1 MRRRGRALAKRYG
14 RRHGHA
20 AGPAML
26 SAARYVE
33 HHPGVTILPVADAI
47 GPHGS
52 TKYGYAAV
60 HRAIKAGL
68 ILAARMSDGTYR
80 LYPNK

>member
-1 MRRRGRALAKRYG
+1 MKRSRKGLRRRYG
-14 RRHGHA
+14 HGHA
-20 AGPAML
+20 RVGSSM
-26 SAARYVE
+26 AAAVSYVA
-33 HHPGVTILPVADAI
+33 HHPGTTILPVARQI

-52 TKYGYAAV
+52 TKFGYAAV

-68 ILAARMSDGTYR
+68 IIAAKMNDGSYR